1 MFCNGQDSFN
11 LPGLHF
17 ARQTADSM
25 ALNRVDGGAVIIAGS
40 GMCTGGR
47 VRHDLKHSLWK
58 ENCSVVFVGFA
69 AKGTLARTIIDGAKR
84 VNFRWWPTTAKRD
97 CDANSSSVKNSD

>member
-1 MFCNGQDSFN
+1 VFRNGRDPFN

-25 ALNRVDGGAVIIAGS
+25 ALNRVDGGAVMIAGS

-47 VRHDLKHSLWK
+47 VRHHLKHSLWK
-58 ENCSVVFVGFA
+58 G
-69 AKGTLARTIIDGAKR
+69 
-84 VNFRWWPTTAKRD
+84 
-97 CDANSSSVKNSD
+97 